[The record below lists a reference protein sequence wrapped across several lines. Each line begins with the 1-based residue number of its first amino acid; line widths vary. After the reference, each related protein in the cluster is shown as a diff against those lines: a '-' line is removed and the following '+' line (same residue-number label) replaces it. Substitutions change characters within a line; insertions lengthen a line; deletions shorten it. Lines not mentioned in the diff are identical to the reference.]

1 MFENSLK
8 TACLAKKRKPA
19 IENSPMRHIQVS
31 APLDTLA
38 IDIIG
43 PLPVTVKEI
52 SIQWSFVIILVNRQ
66 RLMHFL

>member
-1 MFENSLK
+1 
-8 TACLAKKRKPA
+8 
-19 IENSPMRHIQVS
+19 MRHIQVS

-66 RLMHFL
+66 RLMHCL